1 MVNAKL
7 SGNDIYNIAE
17 SFRKAII
24 EAKYNREFSSRD
36 RMSNFPG
43 GCCDDSYDLLAY
55 YLHERYNIHTEQVNG
70 VYRDNNPY
78 NTTNHAWLLMNG
90 NLIID
95 ITGDQFKY
103 CAGFSEEVYVGKE
116 IQFYN
121 RLEEKKIYKN
131 HDIEQNE
138 RLWNDYQI
146 ILSYITERI

>member
-1 MVNAKL
+1 MVKAKL

-78 NTTNHAWLLMNG
+78 NTTNHAWLLMK
-90 NLIID
+90 LL
-95 ITGDQFKY
+95 
-103 CAGFSEEVYVGKE
+103 E
-116 IQFYN
+116 INSNTVQVF
-121 RLEEKKIYKN
+121 RKKCMLEKKYNFIIGLKKKRF
-131 HDIEQNE
+131 IKTMI
-138 RLWNDYQI
+138 LSKMNDYGMI
-146 ILSYITERI
+146 IKLY

>member
-1 MVNAKL
+1 MVKAKL
-7 SGNDIYNIAE
+7 SENDIYNIAE

-43 GCCDDSYDLLAY
+43 GCCDDSCDLLAY

-70 VYRDNNPY
+70 VYRDNNLY